1 MKKVLSLV
9 LALALVLG
17 SFVPAFAAENPYSE
31 EGEILKNLGV
41 FKGDQ
46 AGLRLDDELKR
57 SELFT
62 LISRLM
68 GEEEE
73 AASFPIKGSAIFS
86 DSEGHWSDP
95 IIGWAYAKGLTKGY
109 PDGTVKPENVA
120 TVQETQLFLLRA
132 LGYENVDWVN
142 VPATAAIAGVMGDI
156 EAEGNATRGLLAGLT
171 VNTLLA
177 ETTDGTILALDLGY
191 EELIVPIAVEV
202 VEFGEVPNGAAL
214 ELPETVVVVYE
225 DGSTQELAVVWDEY
239 DTTVG
244 GELVIEGAIEGTD
257 LVAIATADVGAA
269 DLAVQSVTHDNLLQV
284 FVEFNMDVTDNKE
297 VADPANYSLDLE
309 DIDNVKV
316 DGSTAIVTFNDGVE
330 NQVDGTLT
338 ISEKILGQEE
348 EFKFKFFDGELPKVL
363 DITITGPKNFT
374 VEFSEPI
381 KEVTATG
388 RITVKTGSSTL
399 SVNSTSIEGFGTKT
413 LSVPLYSTLIDGKPY
428 SISIKG
434 FADYA
439 GYNNITETVV
449 VEYEKDETPPVVAM
463 AEATQEYVRVEF
475 SKPVKGLTADHFSH
489 TFTAWKA
496 IKITAEDDYG
506 AAALATG
513 KETKVVY
520 VWFYGDSALDEYPI
534 DEGTTN
540 FRILSKANDSE
551 IEDLWGNEFETET
564 LNVSVTADKE
574 APSIVEIDVT
584 SEEEF
589 TIEFSKNVSFNEDNI
604 EVTDLDGEEIKDV
617 KVNVTVVS
625 GKEYKIDLGTNLAG
639 ETILVT
645 IKNVED
651 TTLLE
656 NKLGIYSTTLD
667 ITDTTAPKV
676 EMVTYEPT
684 NKMLYIFFDEDVT
697 TETALTAGNYYLVD
711 DTPVSYTKLTKTP
724 EFFNNSRTVRI
735 ELTDAQHAIAE
746 KATTKIFVANVLDL
760 DGNEVQDNLTAAVVD
775 QSTNVPAM
783 HEVVAT
789 AVDTVEV
796 TFTQELAEVEMGAF
810 LIGTHAPIAMEVTLD
825 GSKTVVTFT
834 LEAIHELPHHVG
846 SVNVTYHDETL
857 IENLFGINPDGLES
871 VAVVDKIKPEVVT
884 GGITTAAGLVSI
896 QMSEDLGGVPET
908 LYALDLVITN
918 ADGDELLAGVQ
929 YTTALNA
936 TDASIIE
943 ITGLNAGE
951 TYKIKSKD
959 SITYIKDIPG
969 NTAVPF
975 TKAVEITVAAP

>member
-257 LVAIATADVGAA
+257 LVAKATADVGAA

-284 FVEFNMDVTDNKE
+284 FVEFNMDVADNKE
-297 VADPANYSLDLE
+297 VADFANYSLDLE
-309 DIDNVKV
+309 SIDNVKV
-316 DGSTAIVTFNDGVE
+316 DGSTAIVTFSDGVE

-381 KEVTATG
+381 KTSG
-388 RITVKTGSSTL
+388 SITVKTGSSTL
-399 SVNSTSIEGFGTKT
+399 SVNSASIEGLGTKT
-413 LSVPLYSTLIDGKPY
+413 ISVPLYSTLIDGKPY
-428 SISIKG
+428 SIGIKG

-475 SKPVKGLTADHFSH
+475 SKPVKGLTTDHFSH

-496 IKITAEDDYG
+496 IKITGEDDFG
-506 AAALATG
+506 ATDLAAS
-513 KETKVVY
+513 EDTKVVY
-520 VWFYGDSALDEYPI
+520 VWFYGSGSDEYPI
-534 DEGTTN
+534 AEGTTS
-540 FRILSKANDSE
+540 FRILSKANDIE

-584 SEEEF
+584 GEDEF

-617 KVNVTVVS
+617 KVNVSGS
-625 GKEYKIDLGTNLAG
+625 GKEYTIDLGTSLAG

-656 NKLGIYSTTLD
+656 NKLGTYSTTLD

-676 EMVTYEPT
+676 EMVTYEPA

-697 TETALTAGNYYLVD
+697 TDTALTAGNYYLVLND
-711 DTPVSYTKLTKTP
+711 AYTKLTKTP

-735 ELTDAQHAIAE
+735 ELTTAQDSIAVDP
-746 KATTKIFVANVLDL
+746 ATAVFVANVLDL
-760 DGNEVQDNLTAAVVD
+760 DGNEVQDNLTDPVVD
-775 QSTNVPAM
+775 QSTNIPAM
-783 HEVVAT
+783 HEAVAT
-789 AVDTVEV
+789 AVDTVKV

-810 LIGTHAPIAMEVTLD
+810 LIGGNAPIAMEVTLD

-834 LEAIHELPHHVG
+834 LGSTDELEHDLGAGGVQ
-846 SVNVTYHDETL
+846 VTYHNETL
-857 IENLFGINPDGLES
+857 IENLFGISPANGEFEQII
-871 VAVVDKIKPEVVT
+871 DKIKPEVVT
-884 GGITTAAGLVSI
+884 SGITTAGGIVSI
-896 QMSEDLGGVPET
+896 QMSEDLDTNVNGN

-929 YTTALNA
+929 YETALNL
-936 TDASIIE
+936 TDPSIIE
-943 ITGLNAGE
+943 ITGLTATE
-951 TYKIKSKD
+951 TYNIKSQD

-975 TKAVEITVAAP
+975 TKAVEITVVP